1 MGKVFGP
8 LTIYAYHLAA
18 ILAIC
23 YLIPAA
29 KPRSSDF
36 VLPGILVAAV
46 LWSTATGF
54 ATGNPDLTV
63 TREATT
69 MIEMAIG
76 FVLAMFVVYSGHVR
90 WSIRVMIVILWFSA
104 AMAIISSLYAIRLA
118 GRAESLRGRRVP
130 VRPCASSCPPRRR
143 PPRC

>member
-23 YLIPAA
+23 YLIPTA

-54 ATGNPDLTV
+54 ATETPTS
-63 TREATT
+63 R
-69 MIEMAIG
+69 
-76 FVLAMFVVYSGHVR
+76 
-90 WSIRVMIVILWFSA
+90 
-104 AMAIISSLYAIRLA
+104 
-118 GRAESLRGRRVP
+118 
-130 VRPCASSCPPRRR
+130 
-143 PPRC
+143 